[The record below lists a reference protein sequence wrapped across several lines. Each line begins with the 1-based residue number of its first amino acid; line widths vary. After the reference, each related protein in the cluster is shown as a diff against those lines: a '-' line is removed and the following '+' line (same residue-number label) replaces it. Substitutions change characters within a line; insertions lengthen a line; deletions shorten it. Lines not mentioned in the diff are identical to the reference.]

1 MRRLG
6 PRWRP
11 LCEPLI
17 AEEARDLIA
26 RAQAA
31 LSDDHRAG
39 AERQILRLYD
49 LLVPAIDDWA
59 LSKSADAESVTP
71 ALLALWHELP
81 DIDAERE
88 SIEELLLWHAA
99 HTAETPASVSDEA
112 LATAPAQEDAA
123 RAAQR
128 SWLEHALKNTSLPA
142 SQWWRRLTRRAQG
155 PLSDCAHLTLQRHS
169 QVLWERPPPSAQAPG
184 EATEA
189 TAHLG
194 VLQPGDRLTLRFSVP
209 APGRVLVLHALGD
222 RQSSDLEQI
231 LPAPNDSEGEGVP
244 RRAHE
249 LIEVVGEIET
259 AVASGGGREHSLI
272 LLWGP
277 EQLPA
282 SWGSELL
289 SRRSVPTGSRL
300 YRYCYDVAEPGVN
313 APSHDPTTAKR
324 P

>member
-11 LCEPLI
+11 LCEPLV

-71 ALLALWHELP
+71 GLLALWLELP

-88 SIEELLLWHAA
+88 SVEELLLWHAA
-99 HTAETPASVSDEA
+99 HAAGTQADASPDAVA
-112 LATAPAQEDAA
+112 MAPAQADAE

-128 SWLEHALKNTSLPA
+128 SWLEHALKNATLPT

-169 QVLWERPPPSAQAPG
+169 QVLWERPPPTAQTPG
-184 EATEA
+184 DAAEAT
-189 TAHLG
+189 THLG
-194 VLQPGDRLTLRFSVP
+194 VLQPGDRLTLRFAVP

-222 RQSSDLEQI
+222 RRSADLAQI
-231 LPAPNDSEGEGVP
+231 LPTPDDSGGEGVP

-249 LIEVVGEIET
+249 LVEVVGEIEA

-300 YRYCYDVAEPGVN
+300 FRYCYDVAEPAVT
-313 APSHDPTTAKR
+313 APPHDPTTANR
-324 P
+324 S

>member
-11 LCEPLI
+11 LCEPLV

-99 HTAETPASVSDEA
+99 NAAETPAVASPDA
-112 LATAPAQEDAA
+112 LASAPAQEDTD

-128 SWLEHALKNTSLPA
+128 SWLEQALKSAALPA

-155 PLSDCAHLTLQRHS
+155 PLSDCAHLTLQRRS
-169 QVLWERPPPSAQAPG
+169 QVLWERPPPSAPAPG

-189 TAHLG
+189 TTHLG
-194 VLQPGDRLTLRFSVP
+194 VLQPGDRLTLRFAVP

-222 RQSSDLEQI
+222 RQSADLEQI
-231 LPAPNDSEGEGVP
+231 LPAPDDNEGEGVP

-249 LIEVVGEIET
+249 HIEVVGEIET
-259 AVASGGGREHSLI
+259 AVASGGGREHCLI

-282 SWGSELL
+282 TWGSELL

-300 YRYCYDVAEPGVN
+300 FRYCYDVAEPAVT
-313 APSHDPTTAKR
+313 APPHDPTAANR